1 MISIQ
6 NLTLQFGKRV
16 LFEDVSLK
24 FTSGNC
30 YGLIGPNGAGK
41 STLLKILSGEFEQT
55 SGNVVVPKG
64 LRISV
69 LKQDH
74 FEYSDFDALSTV
86 MMGHERLYKVS
97 QEKDFLYAKADFGEE
112 DGMRVAE
119 LEAEFAEMEGCGADA

>member
-1 MISIQ
+1 MISTQ
-6 NLTLQFGKRV
+6 ELSLRFGKRV
-16 LFEDVSLK
+16 LFQDVSLK
-24 FTSGNC
+24 FTNGNC

-41 STLLKILSGEFEQT
+41 STLLKIFAREIEQS

-74 FEYSDFDALSTV
+74 FEFSEFDALGTV
-86 MMGHERLYKVS
+86 LMGHEKLYQVM
-97 QEKDFLYAKADFGEE
+97 QEKDAIYAKPEFGDA

-119 LEAEFAEMEGCGADA
+119 LEAGLS